1 MALLVTILFCVL
13 CGQVLIGGSALVW
26 VFIADINDER
36 KRPHDGHDRAAERE
50 ARWYR
55 LHNRTG
61 EKSGL
66 VLKAGRRSRCLAIAS
81 ALAGSSGTALGRIR

>member
-1 MALLVTILFCVL
+1 MPLLVTILFCVL

-50 ARWYR
+50 ARWYP
-55 LHNRTG
+55 LPST
-61 EKSGL
+61 
-66 VLKAGRRSRCLAIAS
+66 AQARRAARPDA
-81 ALAGSSGTALGRIR
+81 